1 MLSFWKN
8 TTKVLSI
15 HKRSLYTSIFT
26 MVKTKKAKITP
37 AIVSPIKNI
46 QIEDP
51 NWFKLNATT
60 EELTLDNT
68 LPSGQVFRW
77 KKLTDSNNQAVWRGV
92 IKDRVFT
99 FAQLTDQIK
108 YNVAPELPEKVKR

>member
-1 MLSFWKN
+1 MLTFLKN

-15 HKRSLYTSIFT
+15 HQRSLYTSILA
-26 MVKTKKAKITP
+26 MVKTKKAKIAP

-51 NWFKLNATT
+51 SWFKFSATT

-92 IKDRVFT
+92 IRDRVFT
-99 FAQLTDQIK
+99 FVQLTDQIK
-108 YNVAPELPEKVKR
+108 YNVAPELPEKVTL

>member
-1 MLSFWKN
+1 
-8 TTKVLSI
+8 
-15 HKRSLYTSIFT
+15 
-26 MVKTKKAKITP
+26 MVKTKKAKIAP

-51 NWFKLNATT
+51 SWFKFSATT

-92 IKDRVFT
+92 IRDRVFT
-99 FAQLTDQIK
+99 FVQLTDQIK
-108 YNVAPELPEKVKR
+108 YNVAPELPEKVTL